1 MSKRN
6 EAWLRGLLF
15 TSMKKC
21 PTKLYCKFKINFVSL
36 TLVTLL
42 KSYPRKLQ
50 QLISN
55 LNIQKMPLFIKNVN
69 AMLIAFIVLV
79 LKSWLELRPS
89 LRNSSLQRNFN

>member
-1 MSKRN
+1 MATRTPFHVNEKMSD
-6 EAWLRGLLF
+6 
-15 TSMKKC
+15 
-21 PTKLYCKFKINFVSL
+21 KIVLQVQNQFRITDVGNL
-36 TLVTLL
+36 IL

-89 LRNSSLQRNFN
+89 FRNSSLQRNFN